1 MLVRLSPATKREGG
15 GGIETVLFS
24 AELIINNTCL
34 TYVYPNT
41 METCLTPD
49 KLLFGG
55 QLLYSSNTTSTI
67 FTNLT
72 VLANTTD
79 KMNRISNHFWDRWRQ
94 EYVINL
100 RQTQETSKLNINSP
114 KTNVNDIVLVYDS
127 LVKRCP
133 NTFGE
138 LP

>member
-1 MLVRLSPATKREGG
+1 
-15 GGIETVLFS
+15 
-24 AELIINNTCL
+24 
-34 TYVYPNT
+34 

-114 KTNVNDIVLVYDS
+114 KTNVNDIVLVYDG